1 MSQTETPD
9 ERMEAAIETALR
21 GGNPDDA
28 ARVIVSFRGCSLD
41 AGRAEVQQR
50 LRARTKG

>member
-1 MSQTETPD
+1 MSPTDEPD
-9 ERMEAAIETALR
+9 ERMEAAIEQALR

-28 ARVIVSFRGCSLD
+28 ARVITSFRGCTLD

-50 LRARTKG
+50 LHTRTKR

>member
-1 MSQTETPD
+1 MSPTETPD

-28 ARVIVSFRGCSLD
+28 ARVIVSLRGCSLD
-41 AGRAEVQQR
+41 AARAEIQQR
-50 LRARTKG
+50 LRARAKH